1 MIASFSP
8 LKPFG
13 IRLDVEPGVK
23 ATDLPRAELLALLA
37 EHKLV
42 LVRGLARVSRDEL
55 LAFAAKDP
63 ARDLLQW
70 NFGPVM
76 EMKVDPAAVNYLFS
90 REEVPVHWD
99 GAFHLEPRALVFHCV
114 EAPNPRMGGQTTF
127 VDSESIWNDASSATR
142 ARWKRLELTYETE
155 KKAHYGGRITVP
167 MVQHHPDKP
176 VTILRYAE
184 PVGSELNPVLMDV
197 DGLKGSTKADFQ
209 QEMHELLYSEK
220 YLYEHTW
227 EENDLLL
234 ADNFS
239 LLHGRRAF
247 SDASPRHL
255 RRVQIR

>member
-1 MIASFSP
+1 MIASISP
-8 LKPFG
+8 MKPFG
-13 IRLDVEPGVK
+13 LLVQTQPGTTP
-23 ATDLPRAELLALLA
+23 ADLRREDLLALVTD
-37 EHKLV
+37 HKLV
-42 LVRGLARVSRDEL
+42 VVRGLTRFGREEL
-55 LAFAAKDP
+55 LNLAATNPD
-63 ARDLLQW
+63 RDLLQW

-76 EMKVDPAAVNYLFS
+76 EMKVDPQAQNYLFS

-99 GAFHLEPRALVFHCV
+99 GAFHLEPRVLVFHCV
-114 EAPNPRMGGQTTF
+114 NAPNPDMGGETTF
-127 VDSESIWNDASSATR
+127 VDSESLWNDAPSVTKAQ
-142 ARWKRLELTYETE
+142 WKKLELSYETE

-197 DGLKGSTKADFQ
+197 AGLKGPKESFLT
-209 QEMHELLYSEK
+209 EMHELIYSEK
-220 YLYEHTW
+220 YLYEHAW
-227 EENDLLL
+227 QENDLLL

-247 SDASPRHL
+247 STDSPRHL